1 MGKYFQIGDLTNEIR
16 RELIQE
22 FGSLQAAKGNMMI
35 FTHHLPEH
43 LQQNMINQTKQRY
56 PYIEKDSN
64 MYKDCLVEMN
74 KDIKIILAGLYP
86 KAS

>member
-43 LQQNMINQTKQRY
+43 LQQNMINQAKQRY
-56 PYIEKDSN
+56 PYIVKDSDMN
-64 MYKDCLVEMN
+64 KQCFQEMN
-74 KDIKIILAGLYP
+74 ADIKLILADLY
-86 KAS
+86 KKVS